1 MIFSFITAIAIVTSV
16 ALCLYAIALLLKDNS
31 IMDIAYGIVFMI
43 IGAALYGM
51 VPDASIAQKL
61 LMLFLFAWGIRLSLR
76 IYLRKI
82 GKGEDFRYRAWREEW
97 LLHGTAYFYLRTL
110 FQVFVLQGIIILIV
124 SLPIVL
130 GLSSVAAAEPWVF
143 MLGTSLFAIGYFFEA
158 LADYQLDRFTKD
170 PANKGSI
177 LSHGLFRYSRRPN
190 YFGESMIWWGM
201 ACMAASM
208 LDGVWV
214 YLVFISPITIT
225 YILLFVTGPM
235 LERKFMTDPAYRKY
249 AAITSYFVPLPPR
262 GK

>member
-1 MIFSFITAIAIVTSV
+1 MMFSLITAIAIVVSA
-16 ALCLYAIALLLKDNS
+16 ALCLYVVAAMLKDNS
-31 IMDIAYGIVFMI
+31 IMDIAYGMI
-43 IGAALYGM
+43 FLLIGAVLYAIT
-51 VPDASIAQKL
+51 PDPSIAQKL
-61 LMLFLFAWGIRLSLR
+61 LILYLFAWGIRLSLR

-97 LLHGTAYFYLRTL
+97 RKKGTAYFYLRTL
-110 FQVFVLQGIIILIV
+110 FQIFVLQGVIILIV
-124 SLPIVL
+124 SLPILL
-130 GLSSVAAAEPWVF
+130 GLSSANLAVPWIF
-143 MLGTSLFAIGYFFEA
+143 MLGSALWAIGFFFESF
-158 LADYQLDRFTKD
+158 ADYQLDRFTKD
-170 PANKGSI
+170 PTNKGTI

-201 ACMAASM
+201 AFVAASM
-208 LDGVWV
+208 LEGVWM
-214 YLVFISPITIT
+214 YLVFLSPITIT